1 MDRKKQGD
9 FLSDHMQGSGN
20 QRRLAEARNDDDIGA
35 QIDKLILKC
44 MWEGKGN

>member
-1 MDRKKQGD
+1 MDRKKQWD
-9 FLSDHMQGSGN
+9 FLSDHMQGLGN

-44 MWEGKGN
+44 MWKGKGN